1 MQEQYFAMF
10 GRNSIHHQGLAA
22 KGVGLGKGLPG
33 AYAAQD
39 AFGAPEIQIFNVH
52 GTTQHN
58 ADLPH
63 AASGAEDDLV
73 LCKLPGAQVP
83 GSGKGIQLGF

>member
-22 KGVGLGKGLPG
+22 KGVGLGKGLPDT
-33 AYAAQD
+33 YAAQD

-63 AASGAEDDLV
+63 AASGVEDDLM